1 MDNDNQNQFGS
12 TDLQAQPQAETP
24 VFEQPHDQPPS
35 EEHAQV
41 AQNIVDSSS
50 VDKWDKS
57 QQFLE
62 KIEQKTNSRVIV
74 IYISGRTSLAEPDVY
89 QINQQLQEFGHVP
102 RISVLLSGPGGS
114 GIAAAR
120 IATILRYYCDQ
131 LDFLIPQDAASACT
145 MLALAGDNV
154 LMSPV
159 ARLSPIDSSMA
170 GNPLAPTDKDGYP
183 VRIEVTQIQKFIE
196 LCNSGMS
203 SKEVDDIK
211 KSPYAL
217 LAEHVHP
224 LVIGSIQRI
233 LTLSK
238 LLTTDILKLHLNDP
252 ERIEAIVNSLND
264 DFPTHG
270 YPITLSKAK
279 EIGIQALPMDEELSK
294 LTLDYHDILQLISK
308 ENSNE
313 QGGVKVSYRVDA
325 IFESK
330 NARTVFFQER
340 NLRLGE
346 KGWQN
351 TGSKADYKTYK
362 PVDNGNGLTR
372 IQEVKAE

>member
-1 MDNDNQNQFGS
+1 
-12 TDLQAQPQAETP
+12 
-24 VFEQPHDQPPS
+24 
-35 EEHAQV
+35 
-41 AQNIVDSSS
+41 
-50 VDKWDKS
+50 
-57 QQFLE
+57 
-62 KIEQKTNSRVIV
+62 
-74 IYISGRTSLAEPDVY
+74 
-89 QINQQLQEFGHVP
+89 
-102 RISVLLSGPGGS
+102 
-114 GIAAAR
+114 
-120 IATILRYYCDQ
+120 
-131 LDFLIPQDAASACT
+131 
-145 MLALAGDNV
+145 
-154 LMSPV
+154 
-159 ARLSPIDSSMA
+159 
-170 GNPLAPTDKDGYP
+170 
-183 VRIEVTQIQKFIE
+183 
-196 LCNSGMS
+196 MS